1 MANLK
6 VGLMQMA
13 LKGSTAEAPDV
24 LAENMLRAHL
34 ELAAEAARQ
43 GVQVLCFQELFN
55 QPYFCPS
62 KDDKWFAAAELV
74 PDGPTISAVMAAA
87 AHWGMVIVAP
97 IFERDGDGKFWNTAA
112 VVDADG
118 SYLGKYRKS
127 HIRNVDGGMERYYF
141 RPGDLGYPVF
151 ETAFCKLG
159 VYICY
164 DRHFPEG
171 WRALALG
178 GADYIVNPSATHADL
193 SRHLWELEQPAAAVA
208 NAVYIGAINRVGVE
222 EPWNWG
228 QFYGSSYVA
237 DPTGR
242 IIAQASA
249 NRDEL
254 LVAELD
260 LDLIQ
265 EMRDRW
271 NFYASR
277 EPTTYGAVVHS

>member
-1 MANLK
+1 M
-6 VGLMQMA
+6 
-13 LKGSTAEAPDV
+13 
-24 LAENMLRAHL
+24 
-34 ELAAEAARQ
+34 
-43 GVQVLCFQELFN
+43 
-55 QPYFCPS
+55 
-62 KDDKWFAAAELV
+62 
-74 PDGPTISAVMAAA
+74 
-87 AHWGMVIVAP
+87 
-97 IFERDGDGKFWNTAA
+97 
-112 VVDADG
+112 
-118 SYLGKYRKS
+118 
-127 HIRNVDGGMERYYF
+127 
-141 RPGDLGYPVF
+141 F

-271 NFYASR
+271 NFYASQNGLLVR
-277 EPTTYGAVVHS
+277 TDRRFNRAPPPIAPWFKDVADCQISTRPVPPRQSPKAALFPIMTDAEPVAQGK